1 MQAYES
7 ATRAAKVFAPAR
19 APKLRCYVAPA
30 YLMAPPNI
38 VVVMGISG
46 SGKSTVGRQLAER
59 LGWPFHDGDDFHPA
73 QNVSKM
79 SKGIPL
85 DDDDRR
91 PWLQTLHDALA
102 DILRQGAHA
111 VLAASLLK
119 QAYREVVLGD
129 LPGVRLVYLRADP
142 RVIDERLQKR
152 QGHFFQASLLTTQLE
167 ILEEPTDALALSV
180 EAPSAAL
187 VAQVIEAFGLVAPVA
202 PLPLH
207 QPS

>member
-1 MQAYES
+1 MHVRES
-7 ATRAAKVFAPAR
+7 AR
-19 APKLRCYVAPA
+19 APRMFTSSARESYPECYVAPA
-30 YLMAPPNI
+30 HSMAPPNI

-46 SGKSTVGRQLAER
+46 SGKSTVGRQLADR

-102 DILRQGAHA
+102 DILEQGGHA

-119 QAYREVVLGD
+119 QAYRELVLGD
-129 LPGVRLVYLRADP
+129 LLGVRLVYLRADP

-152 QGHFFQASLLTTQLE
+152 QGHFFQASLLATQLE
-167 ILEEPTDALALSV
+167 ILEEPVNALALSV
-180 EAPSAAL
+180 DSPSASL
-187 VAQVIEAFGLVAPVA
+187 VAQIVDAFGLGAPA
-202 PLPLH
+202 ASLPLH
-207 QPS
+207 

>member
-1 MQAYES
+1 
-7 ATRAAKVFAPAR
+7 
-19 APKLRCYVAPA
+19 
-30 YLMAPPNI
+30 MAPPNI

-102 DILRQGAHA
+102 DILKQGGHA

-119 QAYREVVLGD
+119 QVFAWC
-129 LPGVRLVYLRADP
+129 
-142 RVIDERLQKR
+142 
-152 QGHFFQASLLTTQLE
+152 TC
-167 ILEEPTDALALSV
+167 
-180 EAPSAAL
+180 APSRASSTNACRSAKATSSKPACL
-187 VAQVIEAFGLVAPVA
+187 RLSSKSWKNRRTRW
-202 PLPLH
+202 L
-207 QPS
+207 

>member
-1 MQAYES
+1 
-7 ATRAAKVFAPAR
+7 
-19 APKLRCYVAPA
+19 
-30 YLMAPPNI
+30 MAPPNI

-91 PWLQTLHDALA
+91 PWLQTLHDALSE
-102 DILRQGAHA
+102 ILKQGGNA

-119 QAYREVVLGD
+119 QEYRDLVLGG
-129 LPGVRLVYLRADP
+129 LAGVRLVYLRADP

-152 QGHFFQASLLTTQLE
+152 QGHFFQASLLATQLD

-180 EAPSAAL
+180 EAPSAAI
-187 VAQVIEAFGLVAPVA
+187 VSQIVDAFGLESPPRAAETGAVPV
-202 PLPLH
+202 
-207 QPS
+207 

>member
-1 MQAYES
+1 
-7 ATRAAKVFAPAR
+7 
-19 APKLRCYVAPA
+19 
-30 YLMAPPNI
+30 MAPPNI

-46 SGKSTVGRQLAER
+46 SGKSTVGQQLAER

-85 DDDDRR
+85 DDADRR

-102 DILRQGAHA
+102 EILKHGGNA

-119 QAYREVVLGD
+119 QEYRDLVLGD

-142 RVIDERLQKR
+142 RVIDDRLQKR
-152 QGHFFQASLLTTQLE
+152 QGHFFQASLLATQLA

-180 EAPSAAL
+180 DAPSVAVVSQIVEAL
-187 VAQVIEAFGLVAPVA
+187 GLGAPDA
-202 PLPLH
+202 PLALH
-207 QPS
+207 QPTQ